1 MYEKYHR
8 CWYLMILSERDL
20 DDSYSKLDHI
30 LAELTKTTISLKQD
44 ITGKGGFS
52 DKMAKLI
59 ASKVDLEAVIKS
71 QTTLF
76 KSRKKRVKKVLKKLE
91 ASNDVFDIIY
101 KRKFIDKEK
110 VSEIAKGVHYTREY
124 TYELISQIRAKIK
137 GIQDIEREKNKK

>member
-76 KSRKKRVKKVLKKLE
+76 KSRKKRVKKVLKK
-91 ASNDVFDIIY
+91 I
-101 KRKFIDKEK
+101 R
-110 VSEIAKGVHYTREY
+110 
-124 TYELISQIRAKIK
+124 SQ
-137 GIQDIEREKNKK
+137 

>member
-20 DDSYSKLDHI
+20 DDSQTKLDHI
-30 LAELTKTTISLKQD
+30 LSELTKTTISLKQD
-44 ITGKGGFS
+44 ITGHVGLE
-52 DKMAKLI
+52 DKMGKLI
-59 ASKVDLEAVIKS
+59 ALKVDLEAIIKS
-71 QTTLF
+71 QTTLY
-76 KSRKKRVKKVLKKLE
+76 KSRKKRMKKELVKLK

-110 VSEIAKGVHYTREY
+110 VTEIAKGVHYTREY

-137 GIQDIEREKNKK
+137 GIQDVEREKYKK